1 MEKSIL
7 LISDLPGSGKIALGA
22 MMPVL
27 SRMGHRVFT
36 LPTALVSNTLDYG
49 RYSLLET
56 TDYMEETF
64 RVWRELGFAFDA
76 VAVGFLVSERQA
88 RLTAEFCREA
98 AAQGAKV
105 FTDPIM
111 ADNGHLYNG
120 RPPGNVDWLR
130 TLAAVSDLI
139 LPNTTEAALLTGR
152 PWTPEQTEDELTTQL
167 HGLRALGARSAVITG
182 ARTAAGLC
190 AAGFD
195 GETGTEF
202 RIRCDEVPG
211 RFAGAG
217 DAFSSVLIGALLNG
231 EALESAARRAADTVS
246 RMLRRYA
253 AEGCTLKG
261 LPVERYF
268 DLLDG

>member
-27 SRMGHRVFT
+27 SRMGHRVYN

-56 TDYMEETF
+56 TDYMAETF

-76 VAVGFLVSERQA
+76 VAAGFLVSARQSA
-88 RLTAEFCREA
+88 LTADFCRDA
-98 AAQGAKV
+98 AAHGARI

-111 ADNGHLYNG
+111 ADNGRLYNG
-120 RPPGNVDWLR
+120 RPPENADWLR
-130 TLAAVSDLI
+130 ELAAVSDLI
-139 LPNTTEAALLTGR
+139 LPNTTEAALLTGLT
-152 PWTPEQTEDELTTQL
+152 WAPEQTDGELTAML
-167 HGLRALGARSAVITG
+167 DGLRALGARSAVITG
-182 ARTAAGLC
+182 ARTAEGLC

-217 DAFSSVLIGALLNG
+217 DAFSSVLIGALLSG
-231 EALESAARRAADTVS
+231 AALESAARRAADTVS
-246 RMLRRYA
+246 RMLRRYVS
-253 AEGCTLKG
+253 EGCTLKG
-261 LPVERYF
+261 VPVERYF
-268 DLLDG
+268 DLLDA